1 MLIFVCMQCLFL
13 LFGSVWRKPKNEHF
27 GFTAAV
33 FDSHTH
39 LNASM
44 FYQLIKLKEKVVSIR
59 WSIEMLNV
67 FVMNLYVVC
76 GVCVAF
82 FIWHIDEMKMCVS
95 IHILKSHDSCRLVCS
110 FWWCC
115 FIFKLWFIVNLSELN
130 LRDHTTPQQSTRTD
144 THIVVYKK
152 R

>member
-44 FYQLIKLKEKVVSIR
+44 FYQWIKLKEKVLSIR

-76 GVCVAF
+76 GVCV
-82 FIWHIDEMKMCVS
+82 C
-95 IHILKSHDSCRLVCS
+95 VCS
-110 FWWCC
+110 ILHLAHWWNENVC
-115 FIFKLWFIVNLSELN
+115 FHSHFEKSWFVQTGVFFLMMLLYIQALVHCEFVWIEFTRSH
-130 LRDHTTPQQSTRTD
+130 HTT
-144 THIVVYKK
+144 
-152 R
+152 